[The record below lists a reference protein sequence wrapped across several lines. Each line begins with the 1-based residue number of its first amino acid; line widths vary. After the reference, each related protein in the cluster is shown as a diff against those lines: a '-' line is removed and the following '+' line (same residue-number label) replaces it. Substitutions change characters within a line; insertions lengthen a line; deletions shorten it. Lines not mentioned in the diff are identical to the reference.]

1 MTWRFAA
8 RVSQGESRDFLHPAL
23 YCLDSVSMRW
33 ARLPCENAHKGGAI
47 AVVGS
52 TVFVGGGFDPANK
65 QTLATDAVE
74 LFTLAA

>member
-1 MTWRFAA
+1 
-8 RVSQGESRDFLHPAL
+8 
-23 YCLDSVSMRW
+23 MRW